1 MWSLRVYTRK
11 KRAGHRLNL
20 TPTPDLGAPAKAEDP
35 LGPGRNGKTRGLQRI
50 TEKSERSRLGGSSSG
65 PRSTQL
71 RGTGEKSLHE
81 NSTSEEAQDEKIAP
95 LSESV
100 TDDLQVDSSLSNS
113 ERVSGLS
120 LQHDISS
127 SLLSYSITDSYTE
140 YKSFEESLSS
150 FPSPELFRGSDY
162 LDWECPMLEENMLC
176 KNSTLLDT
184 SKAVPIEKAVQFSN
198 LSAILGTSSEDYQKC
213 HRKVMMML
221 ADQSISPK
229 PKSASNSES
238 DNASCGVLLA
248 EKNYPST
255 PQKTKKKNTTSSTS
269 DKKSRG
275 LLTSTPS
282 SQTAG
287 LMIDLSSVQKTS
299 FEELFPNVSNYVNSN
314 EIVPVSTLQENSS
327 NEAAGRPFKTLRKV
341 YGPAVGTVGAAQTL
355 TCPNS
360 HVYLPP
366 KSTAAEAR
374 PVSVVGAL
382 IVHSDVLQVVAA
394 PDIDLWCGME

>member
-11 KRAGHRLNL
+11 KRASHRLNL
-20 TPTPDLGAPAKAEDP
+20 TPTPDLGDPAKAEAP
-35 LGPGRNGKTRGLQRI
+35 SGPGRKLSAHCLKRSGKTRGLQRI

-65 PRSTQL
+65 PPSTQL

-100 TDDLQVDSSLSNS
+100 TDGLQVDSSLSNS

-140 YKSFEESLSS
+140 YKTFEESLSS
-150 FPSPELFRGSDY
+150 FPSPELFRGSNY
-162 LDWECPMLEENMLC
+162 LDWECPTLEENLLC

-184 SKAVPIEKAVQFSN
+184 SKAVPIQKALQFSN

-229 PKSASNSES
+229 PKSTASSES

-255 PQKTKKKNTTSSTS
+255 PQKTKKKNTHSSTS

-275 LLTSTPS
+275 LLKSTPS
-282 SQTAG
+282 SQTAS

-327 NEAAGRPFKTLRKV
+327 NESTGSGRAGSV
-341 YGPAVGTVGAAQTL
+341 QT
-355 TCPNS
+355 
-360 HVYLPP
+360 
-366 KSTAAEAR
+366 
-374 PVSVVGAL
+374 
-382 IVHSDVLQVVAA
+382 
-394 PDIDLWCGME
+394 

>member
-1 MWSLRVYTRK
+1 MWSLRVRTRK
-11 KRAGHRLNL
+11 KRASHRLNL
-20 TPTPDLGAPAKAEDP
+20 TPTPDLGALAKAEAP
-35 LGPGRNGKTRGLQRI
+35 SGPGRKLSAHCKRRVAGLRSGTRGGLGLSPRDLRGPRAGLQGFFPEACHPLLGLKRSGKTRGLQRI
-50 TEKSERSRLGGSSSG
+50 REKSERSRLGGSSSG
-65 PRSTQL
+65 PPTTQL

-100 TDDLQVDSSLSNS
+100 TDDLQVDRSLSNS

-140 YKSFEESLSS
+140 HKTFEESLSS

-162 LDWECPMLEENMLC
+162 LDWECPMLEENLLC

-184 SKAVPIEKAVQFSN
+184 SKAVPIQKALQFSN

-229 PKSASNSES
+229 PKSTASSES

-255 PQKTKKKNTTSSTS
+255 PQKTKKKNTHSSTS

-282 SQTAG
+282 SQTAS
-287 LMIDLSSVQKTS
+287 LMFPSNTSEICCIIKASPGTRQVESKAVIVRKKKYSLPKDTPEDIIIKTS
-299 FEELFPNVSNYVNSN
+299 
-314 EIVPVSTLQENSS
+314 
-327 NEAAGRPFKTLRKV
+327 GR
-341 YGPAVGTVGAAQTL
+341 
-355 TCPNS
+355 
-360 HVYLPP
+360 
-366 KSTAAEAR
+366 
-374 PVSVVGAL
+374 
-382 IVHSDVLQVVAA
+382 
-394 PDIDLWCGME
+394 M